1 MPDTNRPRLLRRRR
15 LRSEVAAP
23 LEREGVR
30 AQVVRAARE
39 IIAERGLA
47 AATTRAIAE
56 RAGCAEGSIYRHF
69 PDKRALLIEC
79 AKARFPEFIELI
91 ATFPDRVGTGTVNG
105 NMQEIAI
112 GAMRFFRGVVPML
125 SGVVADRELKHA
137 QRQFFLET
145 NTGPL
150 RQLEALTKYLEGERR
165 LGRIA
170 AETSA
175 RHAARMLMAGCF
187 AQAFLLELMGDHA
200 AIGTDDRYAR
210 EVVRTLLAGIAPKDT
225 TE

>member
-1 MPDTNRPRLLRRRR
+1 MQ
-15 LRSEVAAP
+15 SEVASIE
-23 LEREGVR
+23 EREGIR
-30 AQVVRAARE
+30 AQIVRAARE
-39 IIAERGLA
+39 IISERGLA

-79 AKARFPEFIELI
+79 AKTRFPEFIQLV
-91 ATFPDRVGTGTVNG
+91 ATFPDRVGTGTVSENL
-105 NMQEIAI
+105 QEVAT
-112 GAMRFFRGVVPML
+112 GAMRFFRGVVPLL
-125 SGVVADRELKHA
+125 SGVVADRELMLA

-150 RQLEALTKYLEGERR
+150 RQLDALTKYLDGERR

-170 AETSA
+170 AETSP
-175 RHAARMLMAGCF
+175 RHAARMLMAACF

-210 EVVRTLLAGIAPKDT
+210 EIVRTLLAGIASEERT
-225 TE
+225 TR

>member
-1 MPDTNRPRLLRRRR
+1 LP
-15 LRSEVAAP
+15 SEATA

-30 AQVVRAARE
+30 AQIVRAARE
-39 IIAERGLA
+39 IVAERGLA

-79 AKARFPEFIELI
+79 AKARFPEFIELV
-91 ATFPDRVGTGTVNG
+91 ASFPDRAGKATVSENL
-105 NMQEIAI
+105 QELTT
-112 GAMRFFRGVVPML
+112 GAMGFFRGVVPLL
-125 SGVVADRELKHA
+125 SGVVADRELMLA

-150 RQLEALTKYLEGERR
+150 RQLDSLTKYLEGERR

-170 AETSA
+170 SETSP

-200 AIGTDDRYAR
+200 AVGTDDRYAR
-210 EVVRTLLAGIAPKDT
+210 EIVRTLLAGIAP
-225 TE
+225 EG

>member
-1 MPDTNRPRLLRRRR
+1 MPFEPVVT
-15 LRSEVAAP
+15 E
-23 LEREGVR
+23 EQGGTR
-30 AQVVRAARE
+30 AQIVRAARE

-79 AKARFPEFIELI
+79 VKTRYPEFVQLVASSPE
-91 ATFPDRVGTGTVNG
+91 RVGTGTLRG
-105 NMQEIAI
+105 NLEEIAVA
-112 GAMRFFRGVVPML
+112 AMRFFRGVVPL
-125 SGVVADRELKHA
+125 LAGVVAERELLLA

-150 RQLEALTKYLEGERR
+150 PQLEALTRYFDGERR
-165 LGRIA
+165 LGRVA
-170 AETSA
+170 KESSP
-175 RHAARMLMAGCF
+175 RHAARLLLGGCF

-200 AIGTDDRYAR
+200 AVGTEDRYAK
-210 EVVRTLLAGIAPKDT
+210 EIVRTLIRGISPESDT
-225 TE
+225 DG

>member
-1 MPDTNRPRLLRRRR
+1 LP
-15 LRSEVAAP
+15 SEVAARE
-23 LEREGVR
+23 EREGIR
-30 AQVVRAARE
+30 AQIVRAARE

-79 AKARFPEFIELI
+79 AKARFPEFIELV
-91 ATFPDRVGTGTVNG
+91 ASFPGRVGNATVSENL
-105 NMQEIAI
+105 QELAA

-125 SGVVADRELKHA
+125 SGVVADRELKLA

-150 RQLEALTKYLEGERR
+150 RQLDALTKYLEGERR
-165 LGRIA
+165 LGRVA
-170 AETSA
+170 AGTSP

-187 AQAFLLELMGDHA
+187 AQAFLLELMGDRA

-210 EVVRTLLAGIAPKDT
+210 ELVRTLLGGIAPKGRT
-225 TE
+225 TT